1 VPRKKPYYLR
11 EPWEIL
17 FKDRKLGRTSPWS
30 IDLVHI
36 LTTLLEEMN
45 KVGIDFRIAGTAIN
59 SSVIIYQ
66 KKAELLLKM
75 DQPRKQQMAKPDIYV
90 PPALNL
96 PFRFEFTTTS
106 VTDLITALERALTEE
121 RRSTLPR
128 VPVIPVQIP
137 DFLDMEQYLLEVE
150 ERSEGLYNRLVKMG
164 GGPFSFYDLVED
176 WIPIEVVRVFMMLLF
191 LAQRLKVDLTQ
202 DEEETDILVYV
213 RELNDDE
220 RPTEQQALD
229 KA

>member
-1 VPRKKPYYLR
+1 MPSKKEKPYYLR

-17 FKDRKLGRTSPWS
+17 FKDRKLDKTSPWN

-75 DQPRKQQMAKPDIYV
+75 EDRKKPPEMRPDVYV

-106 VTDLITALERALTEE
+106 VNDLITALERALTEE
-121 RRSTLPR
+121 RNRSNLPR
-128 VPVIPVQIP
+128 VPVMPVQIP
-137 DFLDMEQYLLEVE
+137 DFLDMEAYLLEVE
-150 ERSEGLYNRLVKMG
+150 ERAEDLYDRLVDMG
-164 GGPFSFYDLVED
+164 GGPFSFFDLVVGRD
-176 WIPIEVVRVFMMLLF
+176 LLDTVRVFMMLLF
-191 LAQRLKVDLTQ
+191 LAQRLRVDLYQ
-202 DEEETDILVYV
+202 DEEEETDIKIKT
-213 RELNDDE
+213 REMNE
-220 RPTEQQALD
+220 IE
-229 KA
+229 

>member
-1 VPRKKPYYLR
+1 VPRKKEKPYYLR

-17 FKDRKLGRTSPWS
+17 FKDRKLDKTSPWN

-75 DQPRKQQMAKPDIYV
+75 EDRKKPPEMRPDVYV
-90 PPALNL
+90 PPPLNL

-106 VTDLITALERALTEE
+106 VSDLITALERALTEE
-121 RRSTLPR
+121 RNRANLPR
-128 VPVIPVQIP
+128 VPVMPVQIP
-137 DFLDMEQYLLEVE
+137 DFLDMEAYLLEVE
-150 ERSEGLYNRLVKMG
+150 ERAEDLYDRLVGMG
-164 GGPFSFYDLVED
+164 GGPFSFYDLVVD
-176 WIPIEVVRVFMMLLF
+176 RDILEVVRVFMMLLF
-191 LAQRLKVDLTQ
+191 LAQSLRVDLYQ
-202 DEEETDILVYV
+202 DEEEETDIKIRI
-213 RELNDDE
+213 REMNE
-220 RPTEQQALD
+220 IE
-229 KA
+229 

>member
-1 VPRKKPYYLR
+1 VPRKKEKPYYLR

-17 FKDRKLGRTSPWS
+17 FKDRKLDKTSPWN

-75 DQPRKQQMAKPDIYV
+75 EDRKKPPEMRPDVYV
-90 PPALNL
+90 PPPLNL

-106 VTDLITALERALTEE
+106 VNDLITALERALTEE
-121 RRSTLPR
+121 RRRANLPR
-128 VPVIPVQIP
+128 VPVMPVQIP
-137 DFLDMEQYLLEVE
+137 DFLDMEAYLLEVE
-150 ERSEGLYNRLVKMG
+150 ERAEDLYDRLVGMG
-164 GGPFSFYDLVED
+164 GGPFNFFDLVVDRNFLE
-176 WIPIEVVRVFMMLLF
+176 IVRVFMMLLF
-191 LAQRLKVDLTQ
+191 LAQRLRVDLYQ
-202 DEEETDILVYV
+202 DEEEETDIKIRV
-213 RELNDDE
+213 REMNE
-220 RPTEQQALD
+220 IE
-229 KA
+229 

>member
-1 VPRKKPYYLR
+1 MPRKKPYYLR
-11 EPWEIL
+11 ESWEIL

-75 DQPRKQQMAKPDIYV
+75 EEPRKQQIAKPDIYV

-121 RRSTLPR
+121 RRSALPR
-128 VPVIPVQIP
+128 VPIIPVQIP

-150 ERSEGLYNRLVKMG
+150 ERSEDLYERLLNMG
-164 GGPFSFYDLVED
+164 GGPFSIFDLVED
-176 WIPIEVVRVFMMLLF
+176 RTPIEVVRVFMMLLF
-191 LAQRLKVDLTQ
+191 LAQRLKVDLYQ
-202 DEEETDILVYV
+202 DEEETDIRVSV
-213 RELNDDE
+213 RESNDDE
-220 RPTEQQALD
+220 
-229 KA
+229 

>member
-75 DQPRKQQMAKPDIYV
+75 EEPRKQQIAKPDIYI

-128 VPVIPVQIP
+128 VPIIPVQIP
-137 DFLDMEQYLLEVE
+137 DFLNMEQYLLEVE
-150 ERSEGLYNRLVKMG
+150 ERSEGLYERLVDMG
-164 GGPFSFYDLVED
+164 GGPFSIFDLVGD
-176 WIPIEVVRVFMMLLF
+176 RTPIEVVRVFMMLLF
-191 LAQRLKVDLTQ
+191 LAQGLKVDLYQ
-202 DEEETDILVYV
+202 DEEETDIRVSV

-220 RPTEQQALD
+220 
-229 KA
+229 

>member
-1 VPRKKPYYLR
+1 MPSKKPYYLR
-11 EPWEIL
+11 DPWEIL
-17 FKDRKLGRTSPWS
+17 FKDKKLGRTSPWS

-75 DQPRKQQMAKPDIYV
+75 EEPRKPQIARPDIYV

-121 RRSTLPR
+121 RRSSLPR
-128 VPVIPVQIP
+128 VPVLPVQIP

-150 ERSEGLYNRLVKMG
+150 ERSEGLYERLIEMG
-164 GGPFSFYDLVED
+164 GGPFSIYELVD
-176 WIPIEVVRVFMMLLF
+176 NWTPLEVVRVFMMLLF
-191 LAQRLKVDLTQ
+191 LAQRLKLDLSQ
-202 DEEETDILVYV
+202 DEEETDIRIKV
-213 RELNDDE
+213 REINEDE
-220 RPTEQQALD
+220 QPQKQ
-229 KA
+229 